1 MNKKAQEEI
10 AGFVL
15 IVVIVIIISIIIL
28 GISIRQDNREIGE
41 SRDIYQFLES
51 MMQYTTDCALSYEPA
66 YSKLGE
72 LIERC
77 NSGLSI
83 CISGKEPC
91 DVARDTLTK
100 MVDSAFYI
108 TGETSLKGYE
118 FKSIYSLNN
127 SQNKELI
134 VVSKGE
140 CLGSTRGS
148 ELPIHSFQGDIS
160 NTLKLC
166 Y

>member
-1 MNKKAQEEI
+1 MKNKKAQEEI

-28 GISIRQDNREIGE
+28 GISIRQSNKDVGE
-41 SRDIYQFLES
+41 SRDVYQFLES
-51 MMQYTTDCALSYEPA
+51 MMQYTTDCAISYEPA

-72 LIERC
+72 LIDKC
-77 NSGLSI
+77 NSGLSR

-91 DVARDTLTK
+91 EVAKDTLTK
-100 MVDSAFYI
+100 MIDSAFYI
-108 TGETSLKGYE
+108 TDETHIKGYE
-118 FKSIYSLNN
+118 FKSIFISNN
-127 SQNKELI
+127 QEKELI
-134 VVSKGE
+134 SVSKGE
-140 CLGSTRGS
+140 CKGRIRGS
-148 ELPIHSFQGDIS
+148 EIPIHSFQGDIS